1 MCAAS
6 GPWWRGPLEAASVAM
21 SELSPM
27 SPVDG
32 DLVELGRQLR
42 SLAEAFE
49 ALSSGNETSEVR
61 AVIDAAPA
69 LLHAVQRT
77 VGKTDFECDTVLSN
91 LVEAVVVLD
100 SDGVV
105 LECNR
110 SADQLLDCSVEELIG
125 GSVSEIFGRAVREDG
140 GRLSSHDQP
149 WVKALEGG
157 GPYTGE
163 VIGVPRPDGS
173 VIWISVNSVP
183 LTREG
188 EGKPYGVLMS
198 FTDIT
203 ASRQRELGRMAV
215 QRAEELD
222 AVLEAMVEGVFVY
235 DAAGTVVQANSA
247 ARDFLGVEPLS
258 MDREDLLS
266 RIDARRPDGSPIP
279 AEETPGGR
287 ALRGEHVM
295 NEEITVAK
303 RDGGRRPMMISCTPL
318 IADSSVIGAVMVAR
332 DLTKSREGEERLRE
346 ALREKEVLIKEIHH
360 RVKNNLQIIASMLN
374 LQTGCISDD
383 YSRLALSD
391 SQNRIRTLA
400 LVHEKLYS
408 SGDVS
413 QIAVKD
419 YIRDLTSS
427 LFKSLTEASP
437 SVALRLDLADVS
449 LDLDALIPLALILNE
464 LLSNSLQHAY
474 PDGREGEIGI
484 VLGPTS
490 ASRLELVVA
499 DDGVGFPE
507 ELDFRQTKTLGLQ
520 LVCLLTTQ
528 LGGNI
533 ELERNGGTVFT
544 IEFPDSGVK
553 GQSQ

>member
-1 MCAAS
+1 MESAS
-6 GPWWRGPLEAASVAM
+6 MR
-21 SELSPM
+21 
-27 SPVDG
+27 PVDC
-32 DLVELGRQLR
+32 
-42 SLAEAFE
+42 
-49 ALSSGNETSEVR
+49 
-61 AVIDAAPA
+61 DA
-69 LLHAVQRT
+69 
-77 VGKTDFECDTVLSN
+77 VLSN

-100 SDGVV
+100 STGVV
-105 LECNR
+105 LGCNR
-110 SADQLLDCSVEELIG
+110 SAERMLGCSAEDFV
-125 GSVSEIFGRAVREDG
+125 GSPVSEVFGRTVREDG
-140 GRLSSHDQP
+140 RRLSSHDQP
-149 WVKALEGG
+149 WAKALEGC
-157 GPYTGE
+157 GPQTGD
-163 VIGVPRPDGS
+163 VIGVPRTDGT

-183 LTREG
+183 LIRDGAETG
-188 EGKPYGVLMS
+188 DGVLMS

-203 ASRQRELGRMAV
+203 ASRQRELGRVAV

-247 ARDFLGVEPLS
+247 AREFLGVEPLS
-258 MDREDLLS
+258 MDREELLS

-279 AEETPGGR
+279 AGETPGGR

-295 NEEITVAK
+295 NEEITVAVGD
-303 RDGGRRPMMISCTPL
+303 RGRRPMMISCSPL
-318 IADSSVIGAVMVAR
+318 IADNSVVGAVMVAR
-332 DLTKSREGEERLRE
+332 DLTESREGEERLR
-346 ALREKEVLIKEIHH
+346 ASLREKEVLIKEIHH

-383 YSRLALSD
+383 YSRLALHD

-408 SGDVS
+408 SGDVA

-427 LFKSLTEASP
+427 LFKSLTAVSP
-437 SVALRLDLADVS
+437 SVALRLDLVEVS
-449 LDLDALIPLALILNE
+449 LDLDAMIPLALILNE
-464 LLSNSLQHAY
+464 LLSNSLQHAF
-474 PDGREGEIGI
+474 PDGRAGEIAV

-490 ASRLELVVA
+490 TSRLELVVT

-507 ELDFRQTKTLGLQ
+507 KLDFRHTETLGLQ

-533 ELERNGGTVFT
+533 ELERNGGTVFA
-544 IEFPDSGVK
+544 IEFPESGVK
-553 GQSQ
+553 DQSQ

>member
-1 MCAAS
+1 
-6 GPWWRGPLEAASVAM
+6 M
-21 SELSPM
+21 SERPQM

-32 DLVELGRQLR
+32 DPVELGRQLR
-42 SLAEAFE
+42 SLAAAFE
-49 ALSSGNETSEVR
+49 ALASGNETPEGR
-61 AVIDAAPA
+61 AMLDAAPA
-69 LLHAVQRT
+69 LLRAVQKT
-77 VGKTDFECDTVLSN
+77 VGGADFDCDTVLSN
-91 LVEAVVVLD
+91 LLEAVVVLD
-100 SDGVV
+100 NDGVT

-110 SADQLLDCSVEELIG
+110 SAERVLDCSAEEIIG
-125 GSVSEIFGRAVREDG
+125 TSVSEILGRAVKEDG
-140 GRLSSHDQP
+140 GLLSSRDQP
-149 WVKALEGG
+149 WAKVLEGR
-157 GPYTGE
+157 GPQTGE
-163 VIGVPRPDGS
+163 VMGVPRPDGS
-173 VIWISVNSVP
+173 MIWISVNSVP

-188 EGKPYGVLMS
+188 AETPNGVLMS

-247 ARDFLGVEPLS
+247 AREFLGVEPLS
-258 MDREDLLS
+258 MGREELLS
-266 RIDARRPDGSPIP
+266 RLDARRPDGSPIP

-295 NEEITVAK
+295 NEEISVAVS
-303 RDGGRRPMMISCTPL
+303 DGSRRPMMVSCSPL
-318 IADSSVIGAVMVAR
+318 IADNSVIGAVMVAR
-332 DLTKSREGEERLRE
+332 DLTESREGEERLR
-346 ALREKEVLIKEIHH
+346 ASLREKEVLIKEIHH

-383 YSRLALSD
+383 YSRLALRD

-449 LDLDALIPLALILNE
+449 LDLDAVIPLALILNE
-464 LLSNSLQHAY
+464 LVSNSLQHAF
-474 PDGREGEIGI
+474 PDGREGEIAV
-484 VLGPTS
+484 VLVPNS
-490 ASRLELVVA
+490 NSRLELVVA

-507 ELDFRQTKTLGLQ
+507 NLDYRETETLGLQ

-533 ELERNGGTVFT
+533 ELERNDGTVFT
-544 IEFPDSGVK
+544 IEFPESGVK
-553 GQSQ
+553 DQSQ

>member
-1 MCAAS
+1 MD
-6 GPWWRGPLEAASVAM
+6 PL
-21 SELSPM
+21 PM

-42 SLAEAFE
+42 SFAEAFDDL
-49 ALSSGNETSEVR
+49 ASGNETPDVR
-61 AVIDAAPA
+61 AVLDAAPA
-69 LLHAVQRT
+69 LLRAVQKT
-77 VGKTDFECDTVLSN
+77 VGGTDFDCDTVLSN
-91 LVEAVVVLD
+91 LMEAVVVLD
-100 SDGVV
+100 SDGAV

-110 SADQLLDCSVEELIG
+110 SAERVLDCSAEEFIG
-125 GSVSEIFGRAVREDG
+125 SSVSEIFGRAVKEDG

-149 WVKALEGG
+149 WTKALNGR
-157 GPYTGE
+157 GPQTGE
-163 VIGVPRPDGS
+163 VMGVSRPNGS

-188 EGKPYGVLMS
+188 AETPHGVLMS

-247 ARDFLGVEPLS
+247 AREFLGVEPLS

-287 ALRGEHVM
+287 ALRGEHVV
-295 NEEITVAK
+295 NEEITVAVH
-303 RDGGRRPMMISCTPL
+303 DGGRRPMMISCTPL
-318 IADSSVIGAVMVAR
+318 IADNSVIGAVMVAR
-332 DLTKSREGEERLRE
+332 DLTESREGEERLR
-346 ALREKEVLIKEIHH
+346 ASLREKEVLIKEIHH

-383 YSRLALSD
+383 YSRLALHD

-413 QIAVKD
+413 QIAVKN

-427 LFKSLTEASP
+427 LFKSLTATSP
-437 SVALRLDLADVS
+437 SVALRLDLADVF
-449 LDLDALIPLALILNE
+449 LDLDAVIPLALLLNE
-464 LLSNSLQHAY
+464 LLSNSLQHAF
-474 PDGREGEIGI
+474 PDGREGEIVI
-484 VLGPTS
+484 VLRPTS
-490 ASRLELVVA
+490 TSRLELVVA

-507 ELDFRQTKTLGLQ
+507 KLDFRQTETLGLQ
-520 LVCLLTTQ
+520 LVCLLTSQ

-533 ELERNGGTVFT
+533 ELERCGGTVFT
-544 IEFPDSGVK
+544 IEFPESGTK

>member
-1 MCAAS
+1 MD
-6 GPWWRGPLEAASVAM
+6 PL
-21 SELSPM
+21 PM

-32 DLVELGRQLR
+32 DLVGLGRQLR

-49 ALSSGNETSEVR
+49 ALASSDETPEVR
-61 AVIDAAPA
+61 AVLDTAPA
-69 LLHAVQRT
+69 LMRAVQKT
-77 VGKTDFECDTVLSN
+77 VGKTDFDCDTVLSN

-100 SDGVV
+100 SDGLT

-110 SADQLLDCSVEELIG
+110 SAERVLDCSAEELIG
-125 GSVSEIFGRAVREDG
+125 SSVSEIFGRAVREDG
-140 GRLSSHDQP
+140 GRLSSRDQP
-149 WVKALEGG
+149 WTKALEGR
-157 GPYTGE
+157 GPQTGE
-163 VIGVPRPDGS
+163 VMGVPRPNGS
-173 VIWISVNSVP
+173 MIWVSVNSVP

-188 EGKPYGVLMS
+188 AETPHGVLMS

-215 QRAEELD
+215 RRAEELD

-295 NEEITVAK
+295 NEEITVAV
-303 RDGGRRPMMISCTPL
+303 RDGGRRPMMISCSPL
-318 IADSSVIGAVMVAR
+318 IADNSVMGAVMVAR
-332 DLTKSREGEERLRE
+332 DLTESREGEERLR
-346 ALREKEVLIKEIHH
+346 ASLREKEVLIKEIHH

-383 YSRLALSD
+383 YSRLALRD

-427 LFKSLTEASP
+427 LFKSLTETSP

-449 LDLDALIPLALILNE
+449 LDLDAVIPLALILNE
-464 LLSNSLQHAY
+464 LLSNSLQHGF
-474 PDGREGEIGI
+474 PDGREGEIAV

-490 ASRLELVVA
+490 TSRLELVVA
-499 DDGVGFPE
+499 DDGVGFPKN
-507 ELDFRQTKTLGLQ
+507 LDYRETETLGLQ

-533 ELERNGGTVFT
+533 ELERTGGTVFT
-544 IEFPDSGVK
+544 IEFPESGVK
-553 GQSQ
+553 DQSQ